1 MRARYT
7 GWVVERT
14 VYSTT
19 ARRQVAELLRTERRY
34 LTAAAI
40 YRILKAQSSR
50 LALSTVYRTL
60 DLLVENGIASSRA
73 DASGEL
79 SFVYCR
85 DGHHHH
91 ATCVVCGHV
100 DEVNCSAIDQFK
112 AALLAEQAFDLDG
125 HSIEFFGR
133 CARCR

>member
-1 MRARYT
+1 M
-7 GWVVERT
+7 VERT
-14 VYSTT
+14 VYSTS
-19 ARRQVAELLRTERRY
+19 ARRKIAELLRTERRY

-40 YRILKAQSSR
+40 YRILRTQNSR

-60 DLLVENGIASSRA
+60 DMLAANGIVSSRA
-73 DASGEL
+73 DATGEL

-91 ATCVVCGHV
+91 AICTSCGHV
-100 DEVNCSAIDQFK
+100 DEVPCGTVEQFRT
-112 AALLAEQAFDLDG
+112 ALLEEQAFQLDD
-125 HSIEFFGR
+125 HAIEFYGR

>member
-1 MRARYT
+1 
-7 GWVVERT
+7 VVERT

-19 ARRQVAELLRTERRY
+19 ARRKVAELLRTERRY

-40 YRILKAQSSR
+40 YRILRTQTSR

-60 DLLVENGIASSRA
+60 DMLVENGIVSSRT

-91 ATCVVCGHV
+91 AICTNCGHV
-100 DEVNCSAIDQFK
+100 DEVSCSAIDQFK
-112 AALLAEQAFDLDG
+112 ASLLEEQAFEIDD
-125 HSIEFFGR
+125 HAIEFFGR

>member
-1 MRARYT
+1 M
-7 GWVVERT
+7 VERT
-14 VYSTT
+14 VYSTS

-40 YRILKAQSSR
+40 YRILRTRNSR

-60 DLLVENGIASSRA
+60 DMLAENGIVSSRA

-79 SFVYCR
+79 SYVYCR

-91 ATCVVCGHV
+91 AICVRCGHV
-100 DEVNCSAIDQFK
+100 DEVSCGAIDQFK
-112 AALLAEQAFDLDG
+112 ATLLEEQAFALDE

>member
-1 MRARYT
+1 
-7 GWVVERT
+7 VVERT

-19 ARRQVAELLRTERRY
+19 ARRKVAELLRSERRY

-40 YRILKAQSSR
+40 YRILRTQTSR

-60 DLLVENGIASSRA
+60 DMLVESGVVSSRA

-91 ATCVVCGHV
+91 AICTTCGHV
-100 DEVNCSAIDQFK
+100 DEVHCNAIEQFK
-112 AALLAEQAFDLDG
+112 TALLEEQAFEIDD
-125 HSIEFFGR
+125 HAVEFFGR